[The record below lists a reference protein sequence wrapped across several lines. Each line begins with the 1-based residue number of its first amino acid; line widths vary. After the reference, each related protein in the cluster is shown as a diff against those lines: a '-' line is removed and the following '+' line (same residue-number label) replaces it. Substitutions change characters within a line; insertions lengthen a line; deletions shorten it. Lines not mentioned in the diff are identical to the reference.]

1 MGFSVT
7 NEKKI
12 VIIGCGASGGTAA
25 QFARK
30 TNRKASITIFEK
42 GNYSKY

>member
-1 MGFSVT
+1 MG
-7 NEKKI
+7 EEI

-30 TNRKASITIFEK
+30 TNRKAKILRSLGIKVNFTNGE
-42 GNYSKY
+42 